1 MYVDFERLN
10 KRGTESVLSEIDKN
24 KVSGKT
30 DVKKVRLASQESAF
44 E

>member
-1 MYVDFERLN
+1 MYINFAILN

-24 KVSGKT
+24 KVSDKT